1 MSLSILLAEDEEQLS
16 RVYTAALEHQG
27 YRVDQVYNGQDAVK
41 KANDN
46 VYDVFILDIMMPVK
60 TGLEALREIRA
71 NGDSTHAIMLT
82 AMSEIE
88 DKVTGL
94 EAGADDYLTKPI
106 SLKELLARMASL
118 ERRLDS
124 FTDKVLTLG
133 SVKLDIAQQEMAASN
148 SIRLAG
154 KESKLM
160 AFFMLNPNKSLST
173 REIFQHVWAKDDD
186 PEIDEGYVFIY
197 VSYLR
202 QKLKSIKANLAIL
215 GKENGDFTLVETAG
229 DDYAS

>member
-1 MSLSILLAEDEEQLS
+1 
-16 RVYTAALEHQG
+16 
-27 YRVDQVYNGQDAVK
+27 
-41 KANDN
+41 
-46 VYDVFILDIMMPVK
+46 
-60 TGLEALREIRA
+60 
-71 NGDSTHAIMLT
+71 
-82 AMSEIE
+82 MSEIE

-106 SLKELLARMASL
+106 SLKELLARLASL
-118 ERRLDS
+118 ERRLDR
-124 FTDKVLTLG
+124 FTDKVLTFG
-133 SVKLDIAQQEMAASN
+133 SVKLDLAQQEMVSGN

-173 REIFQHVWAKDDD
+173 KEIFQHVWVKDDD

-197 VSYLR
+197 ISYLR

-215 GKENGDFTLVETAG
+215 GEENGDFTLVRIG
-229 DDYAS
+229 G

>member
-1 MSLSILLAEDEEQLS
+1 MSLTILLAEDEEQLS
-16 RVYTAALEHQG
+16 RVYTAALKHQG
-27 YRVDQVYNGQDAVK
+27 YQVDQVYNGQDAIE
-41 KANDN
+41 KAHENA
-46 VYDVFILDIMMPVK
+46 YDVFILDIMMPIK

-71 NGDSTHAIMLT
+71 SGDYTHAIMLT

-106 SLKELLARMASL
+106 SLKELLARLASL
-118 ERRLDS
+118 ERRLDL
-124 FTDKVLTLG
+124 FTDKVLTFG
-133 SVKLDIAQQEMAASN
+133 SVKLDLAQQEMVSGN

-173 REIFQHVWAKDDD
+173 KEIFQHVWAKDDD

-197 VSYLR
+197 ISYLR

-215 GKENGDFTLVETAG
+215 GEENGDFTLVRIG
-229 DDYAS
+229 G

>member
-1 MSLSILLAEDEEQLS
+1 MSLTILLAEDEEQLS
-16 RVYTAALEHQG
+16 RVYTAALKHQG
-27 YRVDQVYNGQDAVK
+27 YQVDQVYNGQDAIE
-41 KANDN
+41 KAHENA
-46 VYDVFILDIMMPVK
+46 YDVFILDIMMPIK

-71 NGDSTHAIMLT
+71 SGDHTYAIMLT

-106 SLKELLARMASL
+106 SLKELLARLASL
-118 ERRLDS
+118 ERRLDR
-124 FTDKVLTLG
+124 FTDKVLTFG
-133 SVKLDIAQQEMAASN
+133 SVKLDLAQQEMVSGN

-173 REIFQHVWAKDDD
+173 KEIFQHVWAKDDD

-197 VSYLR
+197 ISYLR

-215 GKENGDFTLVETAG
+215 GEENGDFTLVRIG
-229 DDYAS
+229 G

>member
-1 MSLSILLAEDEEQLS
+1 MSLTILLAEDEEQLS
-16 RVYTAALEHQG
+16 RVYTAALKHQG
-27 YRVDQVYNGQDAVK
+27 YQVDQVYNGQDAIE
-41 KANDN
+41 KAHENA
-46 VYDVFILDIMMPVK
+46 YDVFILDIMMPIK

-71 NGDSTHAIMLT
+71 SRDHTHAIMLT

-106 SLKELLARMASL
+106 SLKELLARLASL
-118 ERRLDS
+118 ERRLDR
-124 FTDKVLTLG
+124 FTDKILTFG
-133 SVKLDIAQQEMAASN
+133 SVKLDLAQQEMVSGN

-173 REIFQHVWAKDDD
+173 KEIFQHVWAKDDD

-197 VSYLR
+197 ISYLR

-215 GKENGDFTLVETAG
+215 GEENGDFTLVRIG
-229 DDYAS
+229 G

>member
-1 MSLSILLAEDEEQLS
+1 MSLTILLAEDEEQLS
-16 RVYTAALEHQG
+16 RVYTAALKHQG
-27 YRVDQVYNGQDAVK
+27 YQVDQVYNGQDAIE
-41 KANDN
+41 KAHENA
-46 VYDVFILDIMMPVK
+46 YDVFILDIMMPIK

-71 NGDSTHAIMLT
+71 SGDHTQAIMLT

-106 SLKELLARMASL
+106 SLKELLARLASL
-118 ERRLDS
+118 ERRLDR
-124 FTDKVLTLG
+124 FTDKVLTFG
-133 SVKLDIAQQEMAASN
+133 SVKLDLAQQEMVSGN

-173 REIFQHVWAKDDD
+173 KEIFQHVWAKDDD

-197 VSYLR
+197 ISYLR

-215 GKENGDFTLVETAG
+215 GEENGDFTLVRIG
-229 DDYAS
+229 G

>member
-124 FTDKVLTLG
+124 FTDKILTLG

>member
-41 KANDN
+41 KASDN

-124 FTDKVLTLG
+124 FTDKILTLG

>member
-1 MSLSILLAEDEEQLS
+1 MSLTILLAEDEEQLS
-16 RVYTAALEHQG
+16 RVYTAALKHQG
-27 YRVDQVYNGQDAVK
+27 YQVDQVYNGQDAIE
-41 KANDN
+41 KAHENA
-46 VYDVFILDIMMPVK
+46 YDVFIVDIMMPIK

-71 NGDSTHAIMLT
+71 SGDHTHAIMLT

-106 SLKELLARMASL
+106 SLKELLARLASL
-118 ERRLDS
+118 ERRLDR
-124 FTDKVLTLG
+124 FTDKVLTFG
-133 SVKLDIAQQEMAASN
+133 SVKLDLAQQEMVSGN

-173 REIFQHVWAKDDD
+173 KEIFQHVWAKDDD

-197 VSYLR
+197 ISYLR

-215 GKENGDFTLVETAG
+215 GEENGDFTLVRIG
-229 DDYAS
+229 G

>member
-1 MSLSILLAEDEEQLS
+1 MSLTILLAEDEEQLS
-16 RVYTAALEHQG
+16 RVYTAALRHQG
-27 YRVDQVYNGQDAVK
+27 YQVDQVYNGQDAIE
-41 KANDN
+41 KAHENA
-46 VYDVFILDIMMPVK
+46 YDVFILDIMMPIK

-71 NGDSTHAIMLT
+71 SRDHTHAIMLT

-106 SLKELLARMASL
+106 SLKELLARLASL
-118 ERRLDS
+118 ERRLDR
-124 FTDKVLTLG
+124 FTDKILTFG
-133 SVKLDIAQQEMAASN
+133 SVKLDLAQQEMVSGN

-173 REIFQHVWAKDDD
+173 KEIFQHVWAKDDD

-197 VSYLR
+197 ISYLR

-215 GKENGDFTLVETAG
+215 GEENGDFTLVRIG
-229 DDYAS
+229 G